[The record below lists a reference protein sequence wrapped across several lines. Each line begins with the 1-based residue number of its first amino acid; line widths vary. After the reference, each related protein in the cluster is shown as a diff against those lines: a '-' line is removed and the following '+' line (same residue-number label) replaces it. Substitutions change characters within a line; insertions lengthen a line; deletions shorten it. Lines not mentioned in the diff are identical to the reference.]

1 MVRGTLN
8 TLSLRLNAIIHSS
21 INTKVKITNS
31 LPFRTNHTNTYS
43 QQWITQPSLHK
54 LNDATTLVSASVN
67 LLKHTSSW
75 LAKNSHRL
83 NLTSLFIGRL
93 LLTSLRT
100 VRYTFERQ
108 HLIKIII
115 FLTFCQQ
122 TFQGVLITWSNSI
135 KKKLEVL
142 SMSAFSRGN
151 YGLWLQRMP
160 VKGFNN
166 FYFPQNQNSGGM
178 LLVLPCS

>member
-1 MVRGTLN
+1 MLIKKHQNSLFLKNAFKNEFLKDMEMYQTKPNWMVRGTLN

-31 LPFRTNHTNTYS
+31 LPFRTNRTKTYS

-67 LLKHTSSW
+67 LLKHTFSW
-75 LAKNSHRL
+75 LAQNSHTI

-100 VRYTFERQ
+100 VSYTFERQ
-108 HLIKIII
+108 HLIKIINI
-115 FLTFCQQ
+115 FLTFCQ
-122 TFQGVLITWSNSI
+122 
-135 KKKLEVL
+135 
-142 SMSAFSRGN
+142 
-151 YGLWLQRMP
+151 
-160 VKGFNN
+160 
-166 FYFPQNQNSGGM
+166 
-178 LLVLPCS
+178 